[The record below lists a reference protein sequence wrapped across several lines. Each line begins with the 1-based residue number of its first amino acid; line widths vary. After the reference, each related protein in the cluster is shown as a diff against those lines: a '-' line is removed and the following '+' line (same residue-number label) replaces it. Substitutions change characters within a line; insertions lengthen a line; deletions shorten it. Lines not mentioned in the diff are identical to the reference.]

1 MVNYP
6 LMDILMIREGAGV
19 QKNSKISDDNKVPL
33 RNQFLLS
40 IIAHIIIA
48 NKAIIQA
55 TTIQRP
61 KE

>member
-6 LMDILMIREGAGV
+6 LMDILMIREGTGV
-19 QKNSKISDDNKVPL
+19 QKNSKISEDNNVSL

-40 IIAHIIIA
+40 IIAHIIMA

>member
-1 MVNYP
+1 
-6 LMDILMIREGAGV
+6 MIREGAGV